1 METFY
6 IIVLSVATS
15 LLILILTYFGIII
28 RNKTKGTAPYPPQPP
43 STCPDYWQIAG
54 DGKSCLIPENNKKN
68 AGSVPATLSS
78 TVGTAN
84 YTPGSSIS
92 NQIDF
97 KDDGWTAGGKSG
109 ICTKRTW
116 ANNYGVAWDGVT
128 NYNGCG

>member
-28 RNKTKGTAPYPPQPP
+28 RNKTKGTAAYPPQPP
-43 STCPDYWQIAG
+43 STCPDYWQIAD
-54 DGKSCLIPENNKKN
+54 DGKSCTIPAEGAKN
-68 AGSVPATLSS
+68 AGTTTKTEFSS
-78 TVGTAN
+78 TKGSPT
-84 YTPGSSIS
+84 YTPGFTSKM
-92 NQIDF
+92 IDF

-116 ANNYGVAWDGVT
+116 ANTYGVAWDGVT